1 MKRLLDIITSLILL
15 ILLSPLMVMVSI
27 LIKLES
33 SGPMVFT
40 QQRVGLD
47 GKLFSIYKFRSM
59 YTDSEE
65 RGPHSTSQ
73 NDPRITKVGRIIRAT
88 SLDELPQ
95 LINVLKGEMSI
106 VGPRPDLMI
115 QKTDYSPEE
124 WSLRISV
131 RPGITGLAQVNGRS
145 NCTFEERLHYDLEYA
160 RSHGFLLDLKILLE
174 TFAMVLLRK
183 NTN

>member
-15 ILLSPLMVMVSI
+15 ILLSPLIFVVGI
-27 LIKLES
+27 LIKFDS
-33 SGPMVFT
+33 HGPIIFS
-40 QQRVGLD
+40 QQRVGLN

-59 YTDSEE
+59 HRDSEKL
-65 RGPHSTSQ
+65 GPHSTSL
-73 NDPRITKVGRIIRAT
+73 NDSRITRFGRFIRAT

-106 VGPRPDLMI
+106 VGPRPDLVI
-115 QKTDYSPEE
+115 QEKDYRPVD
-124 WSLRISV
+124 WNLRLSV

-160 RSHGFLLDLKILLE
+160 RSHNFLLDLKILYK
-174 TFAMVLLRK
+174 TATTVLLRK